1 MVAIRA
7 IAPGNNHQGYAF
19 GCKVSVVVTNKSNWV
34 VGIKA
39 LHGNPYDGHTL
50 AGAVSNK
57 LKSLASQLWIYYSP
71 STAAKNPTP
80 AAFTSANCLVTFK

>member
-19 GCKVSVVVTNKSNWV
+19 GCKVSVVVINKSNWV

-39 LHGNPYDGHTL
+39 SHGNSYDGHTL

-57 LKSLASQLWIYYSP
+57 LMSLTSQTWICCSP
-71 STAAKNPTP
+71 TTAATPITP
-80 AAFTSANCLVTFK
+80 AAFTSAND